1 MTKFKENSSKKK
13 LRNFGLLIGLVFP
26 IIFGWLLPYMS
37 GHDFRVWTLFI
48 GFPSLIIGL
57 IKPNIL
63 IYPYKVWMA
72 LGNFLGFIN
81 SKLILSIVFISVL
94 LPSALFMKLFG
105 YDPLRQKKSFISSYK
120 ENNKNHKIDFTRI
133 F

>member
-1 MTKFKENSSKKK
+1 MA
-13 LRNFGLLIGLVFP
+13 VFN
-26 IIFGWLLPYMS
+26 
-37 GHDFRVWTLFI
+37 
-48 GFPSLIIGL
+48 PS
-57 IKPNIL
+57 
-63 IYPYKVWMA
+63 YPLDIPTVS
-72 LGNFLGFIN
+72 GFIN